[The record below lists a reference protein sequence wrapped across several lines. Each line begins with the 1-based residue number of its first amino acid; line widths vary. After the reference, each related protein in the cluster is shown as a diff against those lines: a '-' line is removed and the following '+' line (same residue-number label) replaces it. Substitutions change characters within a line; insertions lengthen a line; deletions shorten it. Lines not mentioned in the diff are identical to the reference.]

1 MPASGACLYFSG
13 GGKSTVD
20 NTVSNQKQLCHHSG
34 EATFKSQFKVRMLF
48 RPWLQQASSCRNAD
62 SYQDRDDK
70 VTFEITSNR
79 KSGLRFR
86 PTGYRLA
93 AFWF

>member
-34 EATFKSQFKVRMLF
+34 EATFKSQFKPAL
-48 RPWLQQASSCRNAD
+48 
-62 SYQDRDDK
+62 
-70 VTFEITSNR
+70 
-79 KSGLRFR
+79 
-86 PTGYRLA
+86 LA
-93 AFWF
+93 AGKLMPEYRNPTMCC